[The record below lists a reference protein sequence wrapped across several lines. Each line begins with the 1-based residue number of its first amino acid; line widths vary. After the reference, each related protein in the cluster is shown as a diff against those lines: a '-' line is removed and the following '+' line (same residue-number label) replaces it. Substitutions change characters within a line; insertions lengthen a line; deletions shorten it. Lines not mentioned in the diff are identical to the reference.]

1 MQHWAKTSQLVE
13 MELSNHDQNSLSQYL
28 ILEII
33 FNHIILWNRLNY
45 FSTLYFALK
54 KMIKLTFG
62 QESSLSDWAIEKS
75 Y

>member
-1 MQHWAKTSQLVE
+1 MIKIIR
-13 MELSNHDQNSLSQYL
+13 QYF

-33 FNHIILWNRLNY
+33 FNHIMLWNGLNY

-62 QESSLSDWAIEKS
+62 QESSLSDWAVEKS
-75 Y
+75 HQHLRRLDVCFSPG